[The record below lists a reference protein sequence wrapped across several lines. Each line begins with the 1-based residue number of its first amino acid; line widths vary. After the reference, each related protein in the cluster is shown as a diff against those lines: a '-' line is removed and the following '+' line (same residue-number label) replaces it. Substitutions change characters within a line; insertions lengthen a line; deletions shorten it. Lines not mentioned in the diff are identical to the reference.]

1 MCGIVG
7 AFGPSVRSFKEQCQ
21 VAISAISH
29 RGPDAEGS
37 WFSEDGFCFL
47 GHRRLTILDSSI
59 AAAQP
64 MVDKESAL
72 IYNGEIYN
80 HQSLRNQSVAFKTHS
95 DTETL
100 FYLLKDPHRKNVL
113 KQLDGMFVG
122 AYYEKEKK
130 SLFLFRDAL
139 GIKPLYWS
147 SMQDGTVLFS
157 SEVKGILSLLPSYL
171 PKVEKTVLETYLIF
185 ENWGQNKSLFS
196 GIHLL
201 FPGQSLLLGISPDR
215 GVSQK
220 LEQWQSAQKN
230 STQYQ
235 GSFLSKGYDGCVQYV
250 RKAIEKTIKNHLLSD
265 VPVSAY
271 LSGGLDSG
279 TIVAVASQYKKDLLA
294 FTGYYDVKDNWYDE
308 RELARKTA
316 EHYQVPQI
324 EVPITPED
332 FILSFDNLIQILEEP
347 RMGMGSFSQMIVS
360 KKASEYRKVILAGHG
375 GDELFLGYPL
385 IKACL
390 ALERFPRL
398 SSLKGLCSL
407 NQREWPWLLNLVFEK
422 LRGKIYL
429 APRLWSNSPFKIF
442 SKSESE
448 TTFSAFLASNL
459 LTSMEA
465 LEAYYIN
472 TYLPGLLLVE
482 DKISMAFS
490 LETRTPFWSPTF
502 LDQIQKIPAEVKLSK
517 GRLKGLFKDAVSV
530 WLPPEVINAPK
541 RGFPTPFR
549 YWFRKELRAEVE
561 RRLLR
566 EGDHLDPLISK
577 ENRKKLLQSH
587 FNKKLPFALDE
598 RRAHRIWMLLSLE
611 SWSRQ
616 FQVQWGIT

>member
-7 AFGPSVRSFKEQCQ
+7 AFGPSVRSLKGQCQ
-21 VAISAISH
+21 IAVAALSH

-47 GHRRLTILDSSI
+47 GHRRLTILDSSV

-72 IYNGEIYN
+72 VYNGEIYN
-80 HQSLRNQSVAFKTHS
+80 HQSLRNQSVVFKTHS

-100 FYLLKDPHRKNVL
+100 FYLLKESHRKNIL

-122 AYYEKEKK
+122 SYYEKEKK

-157 SEVKGILSLLPSYL
+157 SEVKGILSLLPPYL
-171 PKVEKTVLETYLIF
+171 PKVEKTVLKTYLTF
-185 ENWGQNKSLFS
+185 ENWPQNKSLFS

-201 FPGQSLLLGISPDR
+201 LPGQSLLLTMASDGN
-215 GVSQK
+215 VSQK
-220 LEQWQSAQKN
+220 LEQWQSSRETSIQH
-230 STQYQ
+230 Q
-235 GSFLSKGYDGCVQYV
+235 GASLSKNYDECVQHV

-308 RELARKTA
+308 REFARKTA
-316 EHYQVPQI
+316 ERYQVSQI

-332 FILSFDNLIQILEEP
+332 FILSFDNLIRILEEP

-385 IKACL
+385 LKACL
-390 ALERFPRL
+390 ILEKFPRL

-407 NQREWPWLLNLVFEK
+407 NQKEWPWLLNLLFEK

-429 APRLWSNSPFKIF
+429 APRLWSNSPFEIL
-442 SKSESE
+442 SNNESE
-448 TTFSAFLASNL
+448 TTFNAFLTSNL
-459 LTSMEA
+459 STSMKA

-490 LETRTPFWSPTF
+490 LETRTPLWSPDF
-502 LDQIQKIPAEVKLSK
+502 INQIQNISAEVKLSQ
-517 GRLKGLFKDAVSV
+517 GRLKGLFKDAVSF
-530 WLPPEVINAPK
+530 WLPPEIINAPK

-549 YWFRKELRAEVE
+549 YWFRKELRTEVE

-566 EGDHLDPLISK
+566 EGDCLDPLISK

-611 SWSRQ
+611 SWARQ
-616 FQVQWGIT
+616 FQVQWGII